1 MKDKS
6 VAKPTEKLI
15 RKIGQFLVK
24 NWSAFQGGQHVGK
37 MRADLEEFQAR
48 AGVQKVDRNRTG
60 NLRQLFVKTAP
71 IKVHRRFTETSPD
84 FEGLS
89 LKTLRYGDGVGSVVL
104 ERINIENGRQSDGKM
119 SAFFNHPFV
128 LFPRIAQYMRK
139 VLIQFD
145 IPSSYLYV
153 VVLKRV
159 CL

>member
-1 MKDKS
+1 MRHGKTTSKLEGVFNKKFNENGAVMKDKS
-6 VAKPTEKLI
+6 VAKPAAEFPYK
-15 RKIGQFLVK
+15 KSGQ
-24 NWSAFQGGQHVGK
+24 NVGN
-37 MRADLEEFQAR
+37 MRADLEPFKAKQ
-48 AGVQKVDRNRTG
+48 GVQKVDRNRTE

-71 IKVHRRFTETSPD
+71 IKVHRRFTESSPG

-89 LKTLRYGDGVGSVVL
+89 LKTLRYGDGEMTVVFDPL
-104 ERINIENGRQSDGKM
+104 
-119 SAFFNHPFV
+119 FV
-128 LFPRIAQYMRK
+128 LFPCIAQYMRN

>member
-1 MKDKS
+1 MKNKS

-24 NWSAFQGGQHVGK
+24 SWSTFQGGQIVGK
-37 MRADLEEFQAR
+37 MRADLEEFQAKQG
-48 AGVQKVDRNRTG
+48 AQKVDRNRTE
-60 NLRQLFVKTAP
+60 NLRRLFVKTAP

-84 FEGLS
+84 FRAFS
-89 LKTLRYGDGVGSVVL
+89 LKTLRYGDGEMSVVFDP
-104 ERINIENGRQSDGKM
+104 S
-119 SAFFNHPFV
+119 FV

>member
-6 VAKPTEKLI
+6 VAKPTGKLI

-24 NWSAFQGGQHVGK
+24 NWSTFQGGQNVGK
-37 MRADLEEFQAR
+37 MRADLEQFQAKQ
-48 AGVQKVDRNRTG
+48 GVQKVDRNRMK
-60 NLRQLFVKTAP
+60 R
-71 IKVHRRFTETSPD
+71 VHRRFTESSPG
-84 FEGLS
+84 FRAFS
-89 LKTLRYGDGVGSVVL
+89 LKTLRYGDGEVTVVFDP
-104 ERINIENGRQSDGKM
+104 S
-119 SAFFNHPFV
+119 FV

-153 VVLKRV
+153 VVLKKL

>member
-1 MKDKS
+1 MKSKL
-6 VAKPTEKLI
+6 VAKPTGKLI

-24 NWSAFQGGQHVGK
+24 NWSAFQGGQIVGK
-37 MRADLEEFQAR
+37 MRADLELFQAKQ
-48 AGVQKVDRNRTG
+48 GVQKVDRNRTE

-84 FEGLS
+84 FEVFS
-89 LKTLRYGDGVGSVVL
+89 LKTLRHGDGVGSVVFDP
-104 ERINIENGRQSDGKM
+104 S
-119 SAFFNHPFV
+119 FV
-128 LFPRIAQYMRK
+128 LFPRIAQYMRN

>member
-6 VAKPTEKLI
+6 VAKPTGKLI

-24 NWSAFQGGQHVGK
+24 SWSAFQGGQHVGK
-37 MRADLEEFQAR
+37 MRADLEQFQAKQ
-48 AGVQKVDRNRTG
+48 GVQKVDRNGTG
-60 NLRQLFVKTAP
+60 NLRQFIVKTAP

-84 FEGLS
+84 FRAFS
-89 LKTLRYGDGVGSVVL
+89 LKTLRYGDGEMTVVFDP
-104 ERINIENGRQSDGKM
+104 S
-119 SAFFNHPFV
+119 FV
-128 LFPRIAQYMRK
+128 LFPRIAQYMRN

>member
-6 VAKPTEKLI
+6 VAKPTGKLI

-24 NWSAFQGGQHVGK
+24 SWSAFQGGQHVGK
-37 MRADLEEFQAR
+37 MRADLEPFKAKQ
-48 AGVQKVDRNRTG
+48 GVQKVDKNRTE

-84 FEGLS
+84 FRPFS
-89 LKTLRYGDGVGSVVL
+89 LKTLRYGDGVGSVV
-104 ERINIENGRQSDGKM
+104 
-119 SAFFNHPFV
+119 FNPSFV
-128 LFPRIAQYMRK
+128 LLPYIAQYMRN

-153 VVLKRV
+153 VVLKKPIS
-159 CL
+159 